1 MTVCVLY
8 CNEPPEE
15 VDSCSARSPTT
26 IVVPE
31 GASKVVC
38 GKIFFSSCNNPN
50 PYGSQYLP
58 IANLTVANTTLVDY
72 SNEEISYSLD
82 YYDKNITSGTT
93 MLSYSGLFKITLP
106 VLENIKYCYLTIT
119 HRDGKCIFPVVVC
132 S

>member
-8 CNEPPEE
+8 CNEPPED
-15 VDSCSARSPTT
+15 VDTCSARSPTT

-38 GKIFFSSCNNPN
+38 GKIFFSSCNKPN

-58 IANLTVANTTLVDY
+58 IANITVANTTLVDY

-82 YYDKNITSGTT
+82 YYDKNIASGTT

-106 VLENIKYCYLTIT
+106 VLENTKYCYLTIT

>member
-8 CNEPPEE
+8 CNEPPED
-15 VDSCSARSPTT
+15 VDTCSARSPTT

-58 IANLTVANTTLVDY
+58 IANITVANATLVDY

-82 YYDKNITSGTT
+82 YYDKNIASGTT

-106 VLENIKYCYLTIT
+106 VLENTKYCYLTIT

>member
-15 VDSCSARSPTT
+15 VDSCSAKSPTT
-26 IVVPE
+26 IVVTS
-31 GASKVVC
+31 GTSKVVC

-58 IANLTVANTTLVDY
+58 IANITVANTTLVNY

-82 YYDKNITSGTT
+82 YYDTNIASGTA
-93 MLSYSGLFKITLP
+93 MLSYSGLFKIVLP
-106 VLENIKYCYLTIT
+106 VLEDIKYCYLTIT